1 MTLIRKNWS
10 SFLDLRLLI
19 ITPNQWLRVYNG
31 KMDGRRELIE
41 NAMIEQLA
49 RRGDILDFFS
59 KLKSLIKEI
68 VQAMILGLF
77 SPKVKEFDD
86 ILLKVHFAGC
96 MLGQMESDKGQP
108 EKKIKELTKVR
119 NELAHSWSES
129 DVILQE
135 RRKRKSYQSQK
146 QYKRI

>member
-49 RRGDILDFFS
+49 RRGDILDFFQN
-59 KLKSLIKEI
+59 LSL
-68 VQAMILGLF
+68 
-77 SPKVKEFDD
+77 
-86 ILLKVHFAGC
+86 
-96 MLGQMESDKGQP
+96 
-108 EKKIKELTKVR
+108 
-119 NELAHSWSES
+119 
-129 DVILQE
+129 
-135 RRKRKSYQSQK
+135 
-146 QYKRI
+146 

>member
-1 MTLIRKNWS
+1 
-10 SFLDLRLLI
+10 
-19 ITPNQWLRVYNG
+19 
-31 KMDGRRELIE
+31 MDGRRELIE

-77 SPKVKEFDD
+77 SPKVKEFDN

-96 MLGQMESDKGQP
+96 IDLGQIESDKGQP

-119 NELAHSWSES
+119 NGLAHSWSES

-135 RRKRKSYQSQK
+135 RRKRKSYLSQK
-146 QYKRI
+146 